1 MRPQKRSGMFTETEE
16 EIWKA
21 WRPMMVFPPDRETS
35 TYLQLRDQ
43 AGKLTT
49 RACDLAFLLSMSN
62 GYASLRLLENL
73 RRDSRSRKRL
83 SKSEKI
89 SSYLAATRDESTRL
103 AESLALVL
111 ERRQAEVWRL
121 KLADGDVASRFAA
134 STGFAEILRRY
145 CEVVH
150 QAQRENRADELR
162 TWRRAH
168 LVQLVDH
175 VRSRG
180 VKHFW
185 QPLAALV
192 SCCQPR
198 GVAIDYIDE
207 APYFKL
213 SQDPHPLQRSPNQ
226 LRQEYLNIPASK
238 RSSLPRFG

>member
-1 MRPQKRSGMFTETEE
+1 MRTHRRSGVFTEPEE

-21 WRPMMVFPPDRETS
+21 GRPLMFFPPAREIS
-35 TYLQLRDQ
+35 TYRQLRYQ

-49 RACDLAFLLSMSN
+49 RGCDLAFLLSASN
-62 GYASLRLLENL
+62 SYATFRLLENL
-73 RRDSRSRKRL
+73 SRGSRSRKDL
-83 SKSEKI
+83 SKSKKI
-89 SSYLAATRDESTRL
+89 SRRLAATRDESVRL

-111 ERRQAEVWRL
+111 EQRRAELLRL
-121 KLADGDVASRFAA
+121 KLTDVDVANRLAA
-134 STGFAEILRRY
+134 SAGLAEILCEY

-150 QAQRENRADELR
+150 QARRENRADELR

-238 RSSLPRFG
+238 RSSQPRFG